1 MDSDA
6 EVKAL
11 MAKEFDLSELDTGDE
26 STLAIKDR
34 GGKATTWIWTFY
46 GPGHPKTVA
55 LSNRVSKK
63 WLQEARDKE
72 QAQVN
77 GKKWKPEERSL
88 DDVRNENVDSILE
101 RTKDFTPVKLNGEEI
116 RFSPDA
122 ARRLLLDP
130 RKGALFAQISEFL
143 KEEENFMRPSAKS

>member
-1 MDSDA
+1 MDDKVSA
-6 EVKAL
+6 A
-11 MAKEFDLSELDTGDE
+11 APEFDLSELDTGDE

-34 GGKATTWIWTFY
+34 AGKPTTWLWTFY

-63 WLQEARDKE
+63 WLDEARAKE
-72 QAQVN
+72 QAQAN
-77 GKKWKPEERSL
+77 SKKWKPEERSL
-88 DDVRNENVDSILE
+88 DDIRNENVANILE

-116 RFSPDA
+116 RFSPEA

-130 RKGALFAQISEFL
+130 RKGALFTQISEFL
-143 KEEENFMRPSAKS
+143 KEEENFMRPSATN

>member
-1 MDSDA
+1 MDSDVA
-6 EVKAL
+6 ADGRPV
-11 MAKEFDLSELDTGDE
+11 KEFDLSELDAGDE
-26 STLAIKDR
+26 STLAIKNAA
-34 GGKATTWIWTFY
+34 GKPTTWIWTFY

-63 WLQEARDKE
+63 WLQEAREKE

-77 GKKWKPEERSL
+77 NKKWKAEERSL

-101 RTKDFTPVKLNGEEI
+101 RTKDFTPVKLNGEVIE
-116 RFSPDA
+116 FSPDA

-130 RKGALFAQISEFL
+130 RKGALFTQISEFL
-143 KEEENFMRPSAKS
+143 KEESSFMRPSAKS

>member
-1 MDSDA
+1 MDTDDTA
-6 EVKAL
+6 PIAD
-11 MAKEFDLSELDTGDE
+11 FDLSDLETGDE

-34 GGKATTWIWTFY
+34 AGRLTTWVWTFY

-55 LSNRVSKK
+55 LSNRVAKK
-63 WLQEARDKE
+63 WLQDEREKV
-72 QAQVN
+72 QAQTN

-88 DDVRNENVDSILE
+88 DDIRNENVNSILE
-101 RTKDFTPVKLNGEEI
+101 RTKGFTPVKLNGEVIEY
-116 RFSPDA
+116 SPEA

-130 RKGALFAQISEFL
+130 HKGALFNQISEFL

>member
-1 MDSDA
+1 MKMTADTQAAAD
-6 EVKAL
+6 
-11 MAKEFDLSELDTGDE
+11 FDLSDLETGDE
-26 STLAIKDR
+26 ASLAIKDSAGR
-34 GGKATTWIWTFY
+34 VTGWIWTFF

-77 GKKWKPEERSL
+77 GKKWKPEDRSL
-88 DDVRNENVDSILE
+88 DDVRSENVANIVE
-101 RTKDFTPVKLNGEEI
+101 RTKAFTPVKLNGVVIE
-116 RFSPDA
+116 FSPDA

-130 RKGALFAQISEFL
+130 RKGALLTQVSEFL
-143 KEEENFMRPSAKS
+143 KEEENFMKPSAAS